1 MENLLYFF
9 IAIAC
14 VVGFVIAWLL
24 KKSYAPQLRLVEAE
38 LELLKTKAASL
49 ETEKTYLQ
57 HDTNAVKEQ
66 LQQNSYQLE
75 QSREQATA
83 YHTRWTH
90 ADELLA
96 SLKLELTAEKEKHW
110 STMQQGIQA
119 SNDKNRLG
127 AELRFKEEQLAN
139 QQKQLEAIGQK
150 FEGQF
155 KILAQEILEEKTKSF
170 HLRQE
175 ESLQHLLNPLKE
187 NIKTFKQE
195 FETRYT
201 KESEE
206 RISLREQIR
215 HMMELNNT
223 LSTQANNLT
232 NALRGQVKQQGNWG
246 EMILESILDH
256 AGLQKGMHYFV
267 QEKNTGEDGQ
277 TLLPDVVIRYPDG
290 RNIVIDSKVS
300 LLHYEQYSIATDE
313 GSQRIAL
320 NLLQQSVM
328 RHIEGLS
335 SKKYAEA
342 VQALDFVMMFIPVE
356 GAYIT
361 MMQANPQLWQHAY
374 KKRVL
379 LLSPTNLI
387 AAMKL
392 VYDLWKRDGIN
403 QNAQEIAE
411 KAVKI
416 YEKLAAFVEDFEKV
430 GSQLER
436 AANSF
441 TDAKKKLYTGK
452 GNLISQAS
460 QMKQK
465 VQHTSPVR
473 DLPTAL
479 VTEAESEE
487 EREQPKLNII

>member
-1 MENLLYFF
+1 MENLLYF
-9 IAIAC
+9 IIPLATI
-14 VVGFVIAWLL
+14 VGFVVGWLL
-24 KKSYAPQLRLVEAE
+24 KKSYAREVRLVETE
-38 LELLKTKAASL
+38 LELLRTKAASI
-49 ETEKTYLQ
+49 ETEKIYLQ
-57 HDTNAVKEQ
+57 EQ
-66 LQQNSYQLE
+66 ATGLKGELQQNNQLLE
-75 QSREQATA
+75 HSREQATQ
-83 YHTRWTH
+83 YQTRW
-90 ADELLA
+90 AQVDELL
-96 SLKLELTAEKEKHW
+96 SNIKTELVTEKEKHW
-110 STMQQGIQA
+110 ATMQQGIQA
-119 SNDKNRLG
+119 NNDKNRLN
-127 AELRFKEEQLAN
+127 AELRFKDEQLAN
-139 QQKQLEAIGQK
+139 QQKQIEAIGQK

-155 KILAQEILEEKTKSF
+155 KLLAQEILEEKTKSF
-170 HLRQE
+170 HQRQE
-175 ESLQHLLNPLKE
+175 ESLQHLLNPLRE

-215 HMMELNNT
+215 HMMDLNNT

-267 QEKNTGEDGQ
+267 QEKNIGEEGQ
-277 TLLPDVVIRYPDG
+277 TLLPDVVVRYPDG
-290 RNIVIDSKVS
+290 RNMVIDSKVS
-300 LLHYEQYSIATDE
+300 LLHYEQYCSACDE
-313 GSQRIAL
+313 ANQRIAL
-320 NLLQQSVM
+320 NLLQQSVT

-392 VYDLWKRDGIN
+392 VYDLWKREGIN

-430 GSQLER
+430 GTQLEK
-436 AANSF
+436 AGNSF
-441 TDAKKKLYTGK
+441 SDAKKKLYTGK
-452 GNLISQAS
+452 GNLINQAS

-465 VQHTSPVR
+465 VQHTTPVR
-473 DLPTAL
+473 DLPATL
-479 VTEAESEE
+479 VAEAESEE
-487 EREQPKLNII
+487 EAHEQKSML